1 MSAEPQ
7 VLNHFHTAL
16 HDLDRAGGG
25 GLSRIDLSGG
35 LVVGAHVLA
44 RLGEELPGLA
54 YQVLGSGLSASVF
67 ASGGVVYAGC
77 SEYLWAKEN
86 NILKQKT
93 RTSLWSLPETAPGL
107 QAAFALSHNPGA
119 FHRYLLY
126 VRSRDGNGESIAAI
140 LRRRR
145 RAC

>member
-1 MSAEPQ
+1 MTAEPQ
-7 VLNHFHTAL
+7 ILNHFHTAL

-25 GLSRIDLSGG
+25 LIRIDLSDG
-35 LVVGAHVLA
+35 LVIDVHVLI
-44 RLGEELPGLA
+44 RLREQLPGLA
-54 YQVLGSGLSASVF
+54 YQVLGSNLSASVF
-67 ASGGVVYAGC
+67 SYGDIVYAGC

-93 RTSLWSLPETAPGL
+93 RTSIWSLPEITPGL
-107 QAAFALSHNPGA
+107 QAAFALSREPKA

-126 VRSRDGNGESIAAI
+126 VRGRDGNGESIAAI
-140 LRRRR
+140 LRRRL